1 MITAA
6 QWQTIDTVLLDM
18 DGTLLDLHFDNYF
31 WQTHMPKV
39 YAREQGISEQ
49 QANERLDP
57 IFRDEHGKLHWY
69 SLDFWEETTGL
80 ELLPLKREVQHL
92 IQIRPHAVEF
102 LQRLRRLGKRALLV
116 TNAHQRGIDLKLQVT
131 GIGEHLEDIFT
142 SHQFGAAKEH
152 ADFWPQLQCAAGFQ
166 PERAL
171 FIDDTVS
178 VLDAAQNFG
187 IAHVLAIAQ
196 PDSQRTREPITA
208 HACIEHFSEI
218 MPQ

>member
-1 MITAA
+1 MITAS

-31 WQTHMPKV
+31 WQTHMPQV

-49 QANERLDP
+49 QAADRLAP
-57 IFRDEHGKLHWY
+57 VFRDQQGKLHWY
-69 SLDFWEETTGL
+69 SLDFWEQTTGL

-92 IQIRPHAVEF
+92 IQIRPHAIEF
-102 LQRLRRLGKRALLV
+102 LQTLKRAGKRALLV
-116 TNAHQRGIDLKLQVT
+116 TNAHQRGLDLKLQVT
-131 GIGEHLEDIFT
+131 GIGQHLEAIFN

-152 ADFWPQLQCAAGFQ
+152 ADFWPRLQDAAGFDPQ
-166 PERAL
+166 RSL
-171 FIDDTVS
+171 FIDDNIS
-178 VLDAAQNFG
+178 VLDAAHAYG

-196 PDSQRTREPITA
+196 PDSQRTRDPITEY
-208 HACIEHFSEI
+208 ACIEHFSEI

>member
-6 QWQTIDTVLLDM
+6 QWQNIDTVLLDM

-31 WQTHMPKV
+31 WQTHMPRV

-49 QANERLDP
+49 QANDRLAP

-69 SLDFWEETTGL
+69 SLDFWEQTTGL
-80 ELLPLKREVQHL
+80 DLLPLKREVQHL

-102 LQRLRRLGKRALLV
+102 LKTLKRAGKRALLV

-131 GIGEHLEDIFT
+131 GIGEHLEAVFN

-152 ADFWPQLQCAAGFQ
+152 ADFWPRLQSAAGFN
-166 PERAL
+166 PEHAL

-178 VLDAAQNFG
+178 VLDAAQNYG

-196 PDSQRTREPITA
+196 PDSQRMREPVTE